1 MVQAGW
7 RTYDDKNATITLTE
21 DLCTKYGIDSKF
33 VGKKIYPY
41 VDVNAINLGSNGGN
55 QYVASV
61 WPKGEYSGD
70 VNKLVKVKNP
80 YVNPYPLAE
89 DEDRFIVY
97 LSKEYLSDARK
108 SKARIYLCEH

>member
-1 MVQAGW
+1 M
-7 RTYDDKNATITLTE
+7 LM
-21 DLCTKYGIDSKF
+21 LMLF
-33 VGKKIYPY
+33 
-41 VDVNAINLGSNGGN
+41 NLGSNGGN

-97 LSKEYLSDARK
+97 LSKEYLSDAEK
-108 SKARIYLCEH
+108 QSEDIFV